1 MPLPKGYLPREG
13 DILTIDLVVKH
24 DVKGDDSYVFTKV
37 LGAYTDVAF
46 TLDDTDIY
54 VRLKRRSWREGEGV
68 IHRAHPQWWGEVI
81 STHGD
86 HAVIALDEDAD
97 PRGSVGRLRI
107 FHCNELLP
115 FRKKPAGEKAAFD
128 VAGAKVRMT
137 VAPEPPPKTPAPIL
151 SLIEEKDDGTDFVP
165 KF

>member
-1 MPLPKGYLPREG
+1 MPLPKGYLPRKD

-24 DVKGDDSYVFTKV
+24 DVKAEDDYVFTKV
-37 LGAYTDVAF
+37 LGSYADVAF
-46 TLDDTDIY
+46 TANDPDVS
-54 VRLKRRSWREGEGV
+54 VRLKRRSWRDGEGV
-68 IHRAHPQWWGEVI
+68 IHRAHPRWWGEVI

-115 FRKKPAGEKAAFD
+115 WPGEKPAGEYGDDIA
-128 VAGAKVRMT
+128 
-137 VAPEPPPKTPAPIL
+137 EPAPPL
-151 SLIEEKDDGTDFVP
+151 PAAEPEEKDCGTDFVP